1 MNRMKTEVT
10 KSVMSFDKATLTLG
24 NAGLGGSMLPDNA
37 EAVQRALDGFSWFG
51 SSADTS
57 KYFDSVTGKNIVPK
71 PEDFIRVPF
80 RLISAAI
87 VGAGTWKATD
97 FSDAVILKDSLGK
110 LNQKPI
116 FFDHEQDIMNWV
128 GIVTEPSWSEERV
141 QDGMR
146 IPAGID
152 GILAIDAKTNPK
164 LARGVL
170 LGAVMSNSVT
180 VIFDWTKSHP
190 ELDDD
195 EFYDKIGAVVNGRM
209 VCRKVTKIYDFYE
222 TSLCWLGADP
232 YAKMYDEKGNLK
244 QIDKTAV
251 FTDEPDSIQT
261 AYKKEGKFSAVF
273 VYDKKVFMS
282 LSEQFSNKN
291 NVKEMNQEMLQF
303 ICGLLGLAAD
313 TKLDLKTL
321 KEEFSKRVVMAKAD
335 KDSLDAC
342 KVVFDKV
349 AEMAKTC
356 LGKDCDSLM
365 EFLGSHKFV
374 DDSMDIE
381 SLTASQELL
390 SLVKTEIKCEKDDE
404 IVPAI
409 QSMTAQAEYGRAALS
424 AKREETKRLY
434 SLSVENKTDD
444 AVVKMIDKATS
455 EELEGLLKMYTKGVQ
470 DSFKGVCKHCG
481 STEFTFQSSH
491 QVDTVNVPENS
502 GSATFDEIYQAE
514 SKPKFNIAK

>member
-1 MNRMKTEVT
+1 MNRMENRVMKA
-10 KSVMSFDKATLTLG
+10 VMSFDKATLTLG

-57 KYFDSVTGKNIVPK
+57 KYFDGVTGKNIVPK

-97 FSDAVILKDSLGK
+97 FSDAVMLKGSMDK

-116 FFDHEQDIMNWV
+116 FFDHAQDIMNWV
-128 GIVTEPSWSEERV
+128 GIVTEPSWSEERI

-152 GILAIDAKTNPK
+152 GVLAIDAKTNPK

-170 LGAVMSNSVT
+170 IGAVMSNSVT

-190 ELDDD
+190 ELSDA
-195 EFYDKIGAVVNGRM
+195 EFYDKMGEVVNGKM

-273 VYDKKVFMS
+273 GYDKKVFMS
-282 LSEQFSNKN
+282 LSKQFSNKN
-291 NVKEMNQEMLQF
+291 NVEEMNQEMLQF
-303 ICGLLGLAAD
+303 ICVLLGLSAD
-313 TKLDLKTL
+313 TKLDLKTM
-321 KEEFSKRVVMAKAD
+321 KEEFGKRVIMAKSD

-342 KVVFDKV
+342 KAVSDKV
-349 AEMAKTC
+349 TELAKAC
-356 LGKDCDSLM
+356 LGKDCDNLT
-365 EFLGSHKFV
+365 EFLGSHAFV
-374 DDSMDIE
+374 EASMDIKGMQ
-381 SLTASQELL
+381 ASQELL
-390 SLVKTEIKCEKDDE
+390 KSVKTELKCEKDE
-404 IVPAI
+404 ELVSTI
-409 QSMTAQAEYGRAALS
+409 QSMSTQAEYGRTALS

-434 SLSVENKTDD
+434 SLSVENKPDD
-444 AVVKMIDKATS
+444 AVVKMIDKATP

-470 DSFKGVCKHCG
+470 ESFKGVCKHCG

-491 QVDTVNVPENS
+491 QTNPVNEPTNS